1 MYKKY
6 VVGLCGFEEDIQL
19 VTVQSKSMLNA
30 MCVAVRDNY
39 GWDVLKENNDRLP
52 FVTVDEAIDYF
63 LQGDIN
69 ISKPLEI

>member
-1 MYKKY
+1 MKKY
-6 VVGLCGFEEDIQL
+6 AVGLCGFEEDIQL
-19 VTVQSKSMLNA
+19 VVVQSKDMLNA

-39 GWDVLKENNDRLP
+39 NWDVLKENDGRLP
-52 FVTVDEAIDYF
+52 FVTTDQAIDYF

>member
-1 MYKKY
+1 MKTF
-6 VVGLCGFEEDIQL
+6 VVGLCSQEEDIQL
-19 VTVQSKSMLNA
+19 AKVKSKDALHA

-39 GWDVLKENNDRLP
+39 NWDVLKENDGTLP
-52 FVTVDEAIDYF
+52 FNTLDEAIDYF